1 MHWTERGICAVALP
15 PVPWDGTD
23 EAEPPPAVREAIVAM
38 TALLE
43 GEPRDLTDVVVDL
56 EPEPEFARRVYG
68 ATRAIP
74 PGRTATYGEIAERIG
89 RPETA
94 RAVGR
99 ALGANPVPIIVPCHR
114 VVGAGGKLVGF
125 SAPGGTATKAKMLA
139 TEAGVR
145 SLFG

>member
-1 MHWTERGICAVALP
+1 VQWTDQGISAVALP
-15 PVPWDGTD
+15 PVSAGRHGPV
-23 EAEPPPAVREAIVAM
+23 EPPPAVREAIVAM
-38 TALLE
+38 VALLD

-56 EPEPEFARRVYG
+56 DPQPEFARRVYE

-89 RPETA
+89 MPGTA
-94 RAVGR
+94 RAVGQ

-125 SAPGGTATKAKMLA
+125 SAPGGTATKARMLA
-139 TEAGVR
+139 IESGAR
-145 SLFG
+145 SLFD